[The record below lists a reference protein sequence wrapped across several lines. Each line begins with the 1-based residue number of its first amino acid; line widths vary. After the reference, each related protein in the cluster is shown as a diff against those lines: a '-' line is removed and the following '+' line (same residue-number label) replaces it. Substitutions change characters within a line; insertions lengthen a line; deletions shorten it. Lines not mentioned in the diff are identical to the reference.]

1 MKLSRRDIARLGALS
16 SGVFLLGCATAQS
29 NSGSNAPG
37 ASDPASETEV
47 ATAVETFR
55 KAMVDADGA
64 TLWSLAEAD
73 LSFGHSNGLIQTRSQ
88 FVNSVVTK
96 KEDFKSLQ
104 LTNPTTTVVGNVAIR
119 RHRFISDII
128 LDGKDLSVN
137 LAVLEVWRRRDRW
150 RLLVRQAFNA

>member
-1 MKLSRRDIARLGALS
+1 MKFTRRDIGRLGALS
-16 SGVFLLGCATAQS
+16 TGALLIGCASAQS
-29 NSGSNAPG
+29 QSGSNNTATP
-37 ASDPASETEV
+37 DPALEVEV
-47 ATAVETFR
+47 ATAVEAFR

-64 TLWSLAEAD
+64 TLWSLAETN

-88 FVNSVVTK
+88 FVNAVVTK
-96 KEDFKSLQ
+96 KEDFQSVL
-104 LTNPTTTVVGNVAIR
+104 LTNPTTTVVGDVAIQ

-128 LDGKDLSVN
+128 LDGKALSVN